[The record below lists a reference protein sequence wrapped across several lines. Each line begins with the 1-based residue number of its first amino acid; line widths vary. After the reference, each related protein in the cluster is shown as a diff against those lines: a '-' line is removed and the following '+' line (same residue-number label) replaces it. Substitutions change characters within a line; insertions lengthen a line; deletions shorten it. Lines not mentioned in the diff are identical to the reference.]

1 MIDLDIPCGHTLN
14 LRVDSWSPWSLN
26 LSYPCRVWPSWNI
39 MELNKWICTRWRLM
53 PDPEIHNKNVLASVL
68 ETLEL
73 ETLFSIFICQYKIP
87 YKISNFP
94 ISDWF
99 YSILCTP
106 LYWLNFVHLT
116 LYKLKIKIISIKP
129 SNITRSTG
137 SSKTCG

>member
-1 MIDLDIPCGHTLN
+1 
-14 LRVDSWSPWSLN
+14 
-26 LSYPCRVWPSWNI
+26 
-39 MELNKWICTRWRLM
+39 M

-73 ETLFSIFICQYKIP
+73 ETLFSLFICQYKIP

-106 LYWLNFVHLT
+106 LYWLNFIHLT
-116 LYKLKIKIISIKP
+116 FYKLKIKIISIKP
-129 SNITRSTG
+129 SDITRSTG
-137 SSKTCG
+137 SSKTCAVVYSLLSPSGFPTKDEPAKTKLN